1 VAVVLGYTVLLFAL
15 SRRRRGLPNPA
26 PTSLFFVY
34 MVPCYNEELVVG
46 QTLQRLLAS
55 RVAGYEGFAVLV
67 VDDGSDDA
75 TASVVASFDDPR
87 VWLLSRR
94 LPDARKGKGEALNAA
109 YRHLRDSDLLA
120 GRDLSQVVVCVM
132 DADGRLEP
140 NALYEVGP
148 YFADPRAGAV
158 QVGVRMYNAAENRL
172 TRMQDFEFV
181 TFTEIFQRGRQ
192 LVGSVGL
199 GGNGQFA
206 RLTALLAL
214 GDAPWTDFLTEDL
227 DLGIRFLIGGWTNNF
242 CPTTHVNQQAV
253 TGLRRLLRQRVR
265 WFQGHL
271 QCWARLP
278 DIFRSKLRVRATV
291 DLVQHLLSPDG
302 GVLPRGPGGVGPGS
316 APVANRLVLRPWR
329 APVGAVPTHLR
340 AGPHL
345 CLHLLAADPG
355 CRFCTGPGVGPS
367 VRLLY
372 LPVDTRGLERSGT
385 TGAPAARLGQDH
397 PNRQAS
403 RDRCSRGGP
412 SVTLMR

>member
-1 VAVVLGYTVLLFAL
+1 VVLGYTVFLFGL
-15 SRRRRGLPNPA
+15 SRRRRRLPNPA
-26 PTSLFFVY
+26 PTSLFFVF

-46 QTLQRLLAS
+46 QTLERLLTS
-55 RVAGYEGFAVLV
+55 RVSGYEGLAVLV

-75 TASVVASFDDPR
+75 TASIVASFDDAR
-87 VWLLSRR
+87 VWLFSRR
-94 LPDARKGKGEALNAA
+94 LPEARKGKGEALNAA
-109 YRHLRDSDLLA
+109 YRYLRDSDLLR
-120 GRDLSQVVVCVM
+120 GRDPSSVVVCVM
-132 DADGRLEP
+132 DADGRLEA

-214 GDAPWTDFLTEDL
+214 GDAPWTDVLTEDL
-227 DLGIRFLIGGWTNNF
+227 DLGIRFLIGGWSNNF

-253 TGLRRLLRQRVR
+253 TSMRRLLRQRIR

-278 DIFRSKLRVRATV
+278 DIFRSDLRLRATV
-291 DLVQHLLSPDG
+291 DLVQHLLSPALLLLLSIPMAAFYLTVIAG
-302 GVLPRGPGGVGPGS
+302 
-316 APVANRLVLRPWR
+316 LVL
-329 APVGAVPTHLR
+329 APHVLRVVLFTAHGLPILALYVLTFGLAPIYAYTYWSRTREIGFLKALGLAHLYIFYTYLWIP
-340 AGPHL
+340 AGWCAL
-345 CLHLLAADPG
+345 
-355 CRFCTGPGVGPS
+355 
-367 VRLLY
+367 VRMIFRRRGWAKT
-372 LPVDTRGLERSGT
+372 TRT
-385 TGAPAARLGQDH
+385 TRAPAAMDTKR
-397 PNRQAS
+397 
-403 RDRCSRGGP
+403 
-412 SVTLMR
+412 M